1 MAAAA
6 AVAAPTVE
14 VQVDDDLDLIT
25 ATPEQL
31 ETVLMQLFN
40 TEAEG
45 QVADASLTYT
55 ELLLQ
60 PWPDISIM
68 GAQLDPSYTGAL
80 QPVGLPLGALGS
92 GDGTAFSAT
101 QLVQQ
106 MLAAS
111 QPPT

>member
-1 MAAAA
+1 MYAC
-6 AVAAPTVE
+6 VLPPRPKTGGTR
-14 VQVDDDLDLIT
+14 LTT
-25 ATPEQL
+25 AEQL
-31 ETVLMQLFN
+31 ETGLMQLFN
-40 TEAEG
+40 AEAEG

-60 PWPDISIM
+60 PWPGISIM

-92 GDGTAFSAT
+92 GNGTPFSVA

-106 MLAAS
+106 MLAPG
-111 QPPT
+111 QLPT